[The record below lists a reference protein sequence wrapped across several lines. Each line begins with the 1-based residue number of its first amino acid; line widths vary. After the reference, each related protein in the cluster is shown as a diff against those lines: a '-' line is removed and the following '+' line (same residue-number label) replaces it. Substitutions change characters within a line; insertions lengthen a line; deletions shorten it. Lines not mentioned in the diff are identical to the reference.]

1 MEIYIINRGGSVQ
14 QVYPEEGS
22 LIEGKQAK
30 DTLRRIDYH
39 GQCFQHD
46 TNPVTGEVKAYEWV
60 FFSRR
65 RNPGKEGLGVIV
77 RRGVD
82 PRKTICTFLEEK
94 TGQSELTVGV
104 YSDLILNSEI

>member
-14 QVYPEEGS
+14 QVHPEEGP
-22 LIEGKQAK
+22 LIGGEQAK
-30 DTLRRIDYH
+30 DILRGIDFH
-39 GQCFQHD
+39 GQCFQYD
-46 TNPVTGEVKAYEWV
+46 TNPVTGEVKSYEWV

-65 RNPGKEGLGVIV
+65 RNSGKEGLGLVV

-104 YSDLILNSEI
+104 YSDLILNRKI